1 MSVEVT
7 QEITQ
12 PTQENTQ
19 AIEADDTKK
28 SGRSQRSEKQKAAL
42 AAARAKAMEV
52 RKQKA
57 ELKKLEINCK
67 SNNVIDPEPIDESH
81 QEPIVNKPIVN
92 NDANVQPPPLS
103 PSIHVESSS
112 RYVTHNQLDEAL
124 AVRREVLPMKK
135 YRYIDGYYIKQ

>member
-1 MSVEVT
+1 MTEEVT
-7 QEITQ
+7 EELSQVTE
-12 PTQENTQ
+12 ENTQ
-19 AIEADDTKK
+19 AIEAADTKK

-67 SNNVIDPEPIDESH
+67 SNNVIDPEPIESY
-81 QEPIVNKPIVN
+81 QEPIVN
-92 NDANVQPPPLS
+92 NDANLQPPPPS
-103 PSIHVESSS
+103 PSIHIEHSSA
-112 RYVTHNQLDEAL
+112 YVTQSQLDEAL
-124 AVRREVLPMKK
+124 ALRIAPPKNK

>member
-1 MSVEVT
+1 MLE
-7 QEITQ
+7 E
-12 PTQENTQ
+12 PTQQESEPTEENTQ

-67 SNNVIDPEPIDESH
+67 SNNVIDPEPIDEPY
-81 QEPIVNKPIVN
+81 QEPIAN

-103 PSIHVESSS
+103 PSIHIEHSSA
-112 RYVTHNQLDEAL
+112 YVTQSQLDEAL
-124 AVRREVLPMKK
+124 ALRREASPKKK

>member
-1 MSVEVT
+1 MSEEVT
-7 QEITQ
+7 QEIPK
-12 PTQENTQ
+12 PTEENTE

-67 SNNVIDPEPIDESH
+67 SNNVIDPEPIDEPIDEPY
-81 QEPIVNKPIVN
+81 QEPIVN
-92 NDANVQPPPLS
+92 NDANVQPPPPS
-103 PSIHVESSS
+103 PSIHIEHSSA
-112 RYVTHNQLDEAL
+112 YVTQSQLDEAL
-124 AVRREVLPMKK
+124 ALRREASPKKK
-135 YRYIDGYYIKQ
+135 YRYIDGYYVKQ